1 MAHCVPTP
9 LLIAQPTSGHPATR
23 PSHNSLKCMNG
34 RVCSV
39 FLPPRSLH
47 IHSSVDASAAM
58 ALRSGR
64 GFQRYAQSRD
74 RVGSVGPEVHTG
86 HPGMPVPR
94 SITEDPLRML
104 AAQPNSRPQAQHAAQ
119 PVHRA
124 IGPQLDHPSV
134 VTPSPANAPG
144 LNEQP
149 SLQQAPATVRVS

>member
-1 MAHCVPTP
+1 MRNPPADIRCATH
-9 LLIAQPTSGHPATR
+9 QRTSGHAAVAQL
-23 PSHNSLKCMNG
+23 SKYMSG

-74 RVGSVGPEVHTG
+74 RVGSAGPVVHTG

-94 SITEDPLRML
+94 SITEDPLRNITVLGTIMAEAAKAGTL
-104 AAQPNSRPQAQHAAQ
+104 AASAMM
-119 PVHRA
+119 V
-124 IGPQLDHPSV
+124 
-134 VTPSPANAPG
+134 PG
-144 LNEQP
+144 RWPPE
-149 SLQQAPATVRVS
+149 